1 MKKITKASKSLAK
14 INDIKMDKISVFFK
28 RSILNSILK
37 ILTMEHSG
45 FRNYK
50 ALKNINRLFQY
61 IDLNKYKSS
70 KELESY
76 IWCIRFI
83 STNWLEGLVDID
95 LIIEKAKRSDE
106 FDSVKEQLITS
117 CRNDVNI
124 ISSPEAKMIFDLV
137 SEALQFGYVSSMR
150 EEYLTLLDDIDLDNP
165 AAFREVVNRLFMIS
179 QSLLEIK
186 HNTNLMTN
194 KITFNTAD
202 SDSVQEAIT
211 QTISSLSTSNN
222 VFKVGIRRLNTLL
235 SPGYMNGR
243 IYVYLGLP
251 GAGKAQPDDTL
262 LPTPNGFKRMDELVV
277 GDEVFNLYGKP
288 TKVTG
293 IYPQGVQETYKVTMT
308 DGRSTRCNAEHLWHV
323 LVEDKPVVL
332 TLEDIMKDYK
342 SSESDLKY
350 VLPNQG
356 PCEFNENELEFD
368 PWMIGYAIRNKI
380 INHIPKEYI
389 YNSKMVRIDIL
400 RGIFGIT
407 DNGEFSSPELMKDIC
422 DVIGSLGIPYR
433 LDGLKIQVLEDQVVR
448 IANIEKV
455 EDTEQRCI
463 TVDDPLHVYLTEQ
476 FIPTHNSLMLLK
488 SVLDIRKYNS
498 DYKPKTPGMKPC
510 ILYITMENSFTETI
524 ERIWN
529 MTFDDSIVNYSQEE
543 AMEKI
548 SKELGI
554 GETGEDASSIE
565 IVIKYFPYRE
575 ISTDD
580 LFTIIQDLKD
590 ENMEV
595 CALVL
600 DYIKRIRPSVAVE
613 DNVKLELD
621 RIMNELKALAI
632 MKDIPVI
639 TAHQMN
645 RVAATTV
652 DTAARS
658 GRGDVTKLV
667 GREHVGSAFEVVE
680 ASDWL
685 AVLNIEYK
693 PGTDD
698 RYLIVNVVKRRRID
712 SADSDFAKYTYLAHP
727 FGKGLRLI
735 DDMHLDKVLSLQS
748 LVSDI
753 DIVGKEKTNAVPR
766 LKSMAA
772 NPFVEFE
779 DDELI

>member
-1 MKKITKASKSLAK
+1 
-14 INDIKMDKISVFFK
+14 
-28 RSILNSILK
+28 
-37 ILTMEHSG
+37 
-45 FRNYK
+45 
-50 ALKNINRLFQY
+50 
-61 IDLNKYKSS
+61 
-70 KELESY
+70 
-76 IWCIRFI
+76 
-83 STNWLEGLVDID
+83 
-95 LIIEKAKRSDE
+95 
-106 FDSVKEQLITS
+106 
-117 CRNDVNI
+117 
-124 ISSPEAKMIFDLV
+124 
-137 SEALQFGYVSSMR
+137 
-150 EEYLTLLDDIDLDNP
+150 
-165 AAFREVVNRLFMIS
+165 
-179 QSLLEIK
+179 
-186 HNTNLMTN
+186 
-194 KITFNTAD
+194 
-202 SDSVQEAIT
+202 
-211 QTISSLSTSNN
+211 
-222 VFKVGIRRLNTLL
+222 
-235 SPGYMNGR
+235 
-243 IYVYLGLP
+243 
-251 GAGKAQPDDTL
+251 
-262 LPTPNGFKRMDELVV
+262 
-277 GDEVFNLYGKP
+277 
-288 TKVTG
+288 
-293 IYPQGVQETYKVTMT
+293 
-308 DGRSTRCNAEHLWHV
+308 
-323 LVEDKPVVL
+323 
-332 TLEDIMKDYK
+332 
-342 SSESDLKY
+342 
-350 VLPNQG
+350 
-356 PCEFNENELEFD
+356 
-368 PWMIGYAIRNKI
+368 
-380 INHIPKEYI
+380 
-389 YNSKMVRIDIL
+389 MVRIDIL